1 MIKKILLLFLLS
13 NLFFTTSCSFN
24 TPLRNKM
31 LDYYTKN
38 ENYEE
43 LQGIIIS
50 TNYIVATDELVLDVS
65 IVTEN
70 HNFQVNAES
79 GYVKFV
85 IVKYGKENHNLAVND
100 EIFFTSAPMYFYNG
114 HYLPIIYLEKDNE
127 VLLEFKEGKE
137 IYLHWIKEEFN

>member
-1 MIKKILLLFLLS
+1 M
-13 NLFFTTSCSFN
+13 
-24 TPLRNKM
+24 
-31 LDYYTKN
+31 
-38 ENYEE
+38 
-43 LQGIIIS
+43 
-50 TNYIVATDELVLDVS
+50 ATDELVLDVS

-85 IVKYGKENHNLAVND
+85 IVKYSKENHNLAVND